1 MSSKPNFLF
10 ILTDDQ
16 GPWAMHCAGNPDI
29 LTPNIDSVAAN
40 GVRFE
45 HFFCASPVCS
55 PARASIL
62 TGKIPSAH
70 GIHDWLRSGNVDK
83 EKMDRLGINNPYG
96 GYADENKP
104 IQYLSGQ
111 RTYTDALV
119 EQGYTCALAG
129 KWHLG
134 DSLSPQ
140 HGFSHWYTIGKGGA
154 HYYYPDIV
162 ENGSIKI
169 ENAYITNKV
178 TDKALSWLEQFSR
191 QDNPFYLS
199 VHYTAPHAP
208 WEREHHPEEY
218 VNLYENCRFDSI
230 PDVPDHP
237 DKTGGP
243 VYQTPRRKTNLQGYF
258 AAITAMDACVGTLLE
273 ALDAYGLRENTVV
286 IFTSDNGMCMGH
298 HGIWGKGNGT
308 FPQNMYE
315 ESVQVPFIL
324 SYPPLTNRSG
334 KTIENL
340 ASALDIYPTILDL
353 AQISDPQTFVL
364 PGQSL
369 LPIIRGQKDPS
380 TDGRCVF
387 VFEEYGPVRM
397 LRTSQYKYIH
407 RYPYGPHE
415 FYDLQQDPR
424 EEINQIAEP
433 CRQRMILEMRHQ
445 LNMWCRKYVD
455 PDVDGSREAVTGWGQ
470 LCRAGLYADC
480 NEVYKIE

>member
-1 MSSKPNFLF
+1 M
-10 ILTDDQ
+10 
-16 GPWAMHCAGNPDI
+16 
-29 LTPNIDSVAAN
+29 
-40 GVRFE
+40 
-45 HFFCASPVCS
+45 
-55 PARASIL
+55 
-62 TGKIPSAH
+62 
-70 GIHDWLRSGNVDK
+70 
-83 EKMDRLGINNPYG
+83 
-96 GYADENKP
+96 
-104 IQYLSGQ
+104 
-111 RTYTDALV
+111 
-119 EQGYTCALAG
+119 
-129 KWHLG
+129 
-134 DSLSPQ
+134 
-140 HGFSHWYTIGKGGA
+140 
-154 HYYYPDIV
+154 
-162 ENGSIKI
+162 
-169 ENAYITNKV
+169 

-273 ALDAYGLRENTVV
+273 ALDAFGLRENTVV